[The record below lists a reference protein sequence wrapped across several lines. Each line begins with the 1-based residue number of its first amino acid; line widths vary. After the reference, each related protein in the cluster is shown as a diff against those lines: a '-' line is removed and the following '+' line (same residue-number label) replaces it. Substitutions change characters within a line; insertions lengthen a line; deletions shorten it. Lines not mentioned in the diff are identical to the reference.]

1 LWDQVKDG
9 LCNKVFAT
17 LAELEIVLRDELQ
30 RFWRDAHRVR
40 SRIFDWLL
48 DQANTSSSA
57 IILHY

>member
-1 LWDQVKDG
+1 VKDG

-40 SRIFDWLL
+40 SLIFDWLQ